1 MAARP
6 PDGEEQEKGD
16 GDVRSAVVRFL
27 SCPES
32 YPEPTSQVELRETH
46 LSSVFLTDQHVY
58 KLKKPLRYDFLD
70 FSTLEAR
77 RRNCETEVRLNAELA
92 PSIYEGVVALAEDP
106 HDGLNLEGRGKPI
119 ETLVKM
125 RRLPDEWNLEARLE
139 EDRVEA
145 RDVEKA
151 ARQLARFYAGR
162 QARGRV
168 RVDDIE
174 EKVGAWL
181 EELAALPVDVGDEL
195 TALGDA
201 LFQGLHS
208 MRRQLEQRY
217 RADVHG
223 DLRPEHVYLGD
234 EPVFIDRLEFD
245 PELRLMDPLEELSFF
260 AMECERR
267 DGAWI
272 GRQFLD
278 AYREETGD
286 PAPEA
291 LVALYTAYRALLWAV
306 LAARHLEREDHRKP
320 WGRITRDYLRRGLR
334 ALGSPDDSSRP
345 G

>member
-6 PDGEEQEKGD
+6 PHREDRGRREGEARS
-16 GDVRSAVVRFL
+16 DVIHFL
-27 SCPES
+27 QQPKS

-46 LSSVFLTDQHVY
+46 LSCVFLTDQWVY

-70 FSTLEAR
+70 FSTPEVR
-77 RRNCETEVRLNAELA
+77 RRNCETEVRLNSELA
-92 PSIYEGVVALAEDP
+92 PSIYEGVVTLAEDP
-106 HDGLNLEGRGKPI
+106 EDGLNLEGRGRPI

-125 RRLPDEWNLEARLE
+125 RRLPDEGNLEARLE

-145 RDVEKA
+145 QDVNKA

-174 EKVGAWL
+174 EKVGEWL
-181 EELAALPVDVGDEL
+181 KELAALPVDVGDEL

-201 LFQGLHS
+201 LFQRLRS

-223 DLRPEHVYLGD
+223 DLRPEHVYLGN
-234 EPVFIDRLEFD
+234 EPVFLDRLEFN
-245 PELRLMDPLEELSFF
+245 PELRLMDPVEELSFF

-267 DGAWI
+267 NAAWI

-286 PAPEA
+286 PAPEP

-306 LAARHLEREDHRKP
+306 LSARHLEREDHRKP
-320 WGRITRDYLRRGLR
+320 WSLITRDYLQRGLR
-334 ALGSPDDSSRP
+334 ALGT
-345 G
+345 

>member
-6 PDGEEQEKGD
+6 PDGEDQEKGD

-32 YPEPTSQVELRETH
+32 YPEPTSEVELRETH
-46 LSSVFLTDQHVY
+46 LSCVFLTDESVY

-92 PSIYEGVVALAEDP
+92 PSIYEGVVTLAEDP
-106 HDGLNLEGRGKPI
+106 HDGLNLEGRGEPI

-125 RRLPDEWNLEARLE
+125 RRLPDEWNLENRLG
-139 EDRVEA
+139 EDRVRA
-145 RDVEKA
+145 RDVKKA
-151 ARQLARFYAGR
+151 ARQLARFYAGQDAKR
-162 QARGRV
+162 RV
-168 RVDDIE
+168 KADDIE
-174 EKVGAWL
+174 DKVGECL
-181 EELAALPVDVGDEL
+181 EELADLPVDVDEEM
-195 TALGDA
+195 TALGVA
-201 LFQGLHS
+201 LREALRSQ
-208 MRRQLEQRY
+208 RQPLEQRHQL
-217 RADVHG
+217 DVHG
-223 DLRPEHVYLGD
+223 DLRPEHVYLGE

-267 DGAWI
+267 DGGWI
-272 GRQFLD
+272 GSQFLD
-278 AYREETGD
+278 VYREETGD

-334 ALGSPDDSSRP
+334 ALGS
-345 G
+345 